1 MAKNFN
7 LEYGYKR
14 GGIATILNLEVE
26 DYWVNGFNNF
36 KMHHYTDVTIQ
47 FPNGDTQKTTL
58 DKLYKPNQRTID
70 IYGKYKWDFPTLPR
84 NNGYYGQYSVLEYEG
99 KKAIVF
105 IDDRDALVKVVT
117 DWYDE
122 IYYGDEYHTYWSG
135 DYRWNSDKPIVVQD
149 KEKGYNI
156 NKVHQYDLMCDEWLW
171 YIDPKMKNGR
181 YMGDYFE
188 GRRKN
193 VNWVNIHSSGT
204 FVEPDE
210 TADWWFEREL
220 EKVKKY
226 SSDDCINLWIKENK
240 QCAFIRGLEYKGAKP
255 RIVTREEAEEL
266 IKTHNQFVG
275 SFNSA
280 EWDVINGKITLLFRE
295 YADSDYD

>member
-1 MAKNFN
+1 
-7 LEYGYKR
+7 
-14 GGIATILNLEVE
+14 
-26 DYWVNGFNNF
+26 
-36 KMHHYTDVTIQ
+36 
-47 FPNGDTQKTTL
+47 
-58 DKLYKPNQRTID
+58 
-70 IYGKYKWDFPTLPR
+70 
-84 NNGYYGQYSVLEYEG
+84 
-99 KKAIVF
+99 
-105 IDDRDALVKVVT
+105 
-117 DWYDE
+117 
-122 IYYGDEYHTYWSG
+122 
-135 DYRWNSDKPIVVQD
+135 
-149 KEKGYNI
+149 
-156 NKVHQYDLMCDEWLW
+156 
-171 YIDPKMKNGR
+171 
-181 YMGDYFE
+181 MGDYFE